1 MPAFAGATI
10 IIKAKTMIAT
20 LHFIAGSTGAGKTTY
35 ARRLADEIGGVC
47 FAVDDWMAALFWP
60 DSPVMSGG
68 PVDPAWAMA
77 RVERCAAMIWSVAVD
92 VARAGTP
99 VLLELGFTT
108 AETRARYVALAAAA
122 GLPVKLHFVDVDA
135 DERWRRVEARNAAAS
150 GPLDFPIDRAMF
162 DYVEG
167 MWEAPSDAE
176 MMAMNGGC
184 GLAETLSTE
193 GGEEMRPATAGGAR
207 GA

>member
-1 MPAFAGATI
+1 MT
-10 IIKAKTMIAT
+10 AT

-35 ARRLADEIGGVC
+35 AHKLAAEIGGVC

-60 DSPVMSGG
+60 DSAVMTGG
-68 PVDPAWAMA
+68 PVDAVWAME
-77 RVERCAAMIWSVAVD
+77 RVERCAAMIWRVATD

-108 AETRARYVALAAAA
+108 VETRSRYAALAAEA
-122 GLPVKLHFVDVDA
+122 GLPVKLHFVDVPA

-167 MWEAPSDAE
+167 MWEPPSAAE
-176 MMAMNGGC
+176 MAALDGVRVG
-184 GLAETLSTE
+184 
-193 GGEEMRPATAGGAR
+193 
-207 GA
+207 

>member
-1 MPAFAGATI
+1 MT
-10 IIKAKTMIAT
+10 AT
-20 LHFIAGSTGAGKTTY
+20 LYFIAGSTGAGKTTY
-35 ARRLADEIGGVC
+35 AKVLAAEIGGVC
-47 FAVDDWMAALFWP
+47 FGVDDWMAGLFWP
-60 DSPVMSGG
+60 DSPVMTGG

-108 AETRARYVALAAAA
+108 AEMRSRYVALAAEA
-122 GLPVKLHFVDVDA
+122 GLGVRMYFVDVPA

-162 DYVEG
+162 DYVEA
-167 MWEAPSDAE
+167 MWEPPGDAE
-176 MMAMNGGC
+176 MSAMGGVRV
-184 GLAETLSTE
+184 T
-193 GGEEMRPATAGGAR
+193 
-207 GA
+207 